1 MRIPKTTEHLL
12 GALEEDLC
20 LLAGAVHGL
29 DAGDR
34 ANLRDLATNLRA
46 LVCFASVEGLLWRLV
61 DELCV
66 DDHVR
71 VQLHQLGSVNL
82 EHPLARGL
90 IYLQCYRTV
99 APDPRIPVVTYSLR
113 DFIKKRD
120 AVFILGQG

>member
-29 DAGDR
+29 DSGER

-66 DDHVR
+66 DDR
-71 VQLHQLGSVNL
+71 VH
-82 EHPLARGL
+82 
-90 IYLQCYRTV
+90 
-99 APDPRIPVVTYSLR
+99 
-113 DFIKKRD
+113 
-120 AVFILGQG
+120 